1 MTRVRPPLFPD
12 PAAAPGDCAPVIAR
26 WEAVL
31 ARSPRL
37 RPWLEQMI
45 ERRRILLHESARG
58 SIERALWLD
67 LERWLGQFE
76 SLPQFAVS
84 AISTTLE
91 EKERPPRAAPD
102 LGAIALPDSPERAA
116 SDREALL
123 ADPAFALAFH
133 CVEVRLRPALPA
145 SPPHQVWFGLLRAS
159 RTPRPLLTPE
169 VAIGLVLRLLG
180 AGWNEL
186 PAAARQAALRLFHAT
201 AGDLRAAERVRQI
214 CQALPR
220 EWGVVPEAFVSS
232 ADRARSGLE
241 EACALCAR
249 IAASARPTQRGG
261 LSVLAVDGPA
271 RASPEELAA
280 VGETARRFSQ
290 ITGLRRLLSLL

>member
-45 ERRRILLHESARG
+45 ERRRVLLHESARG
-58 SIERALWLD
+58 SIARALWLD

-91 EKERPPRAAPD
+91 EKERPPRAARDP
-102 LGAIALPDSPERAA
+102 GAVALLESPERAA
-116 SDREALL
+116 SDHEALL

-145 SPPHQVWFGLLRAS
+145 SPPHQVWFGLLHAS
-159 RTPRPLLTPE
+159 RTPQPLLTPE
-169 VAIGLVLRLLG
+169 VAVALVLRILG
-180 AGWNEL
+180 AGWPGL
-186 PAAARQAALRLFHAT
+186 PAAARDAALRLFHAT
-201 AGDLRAAERVRQI
+201 AADLRAAGRLRQI
-214 CQALPR
+214 CEALPR
-220 EWGVVPEAFVSS
+220 EWAVVPAAFVAS
-232 ADRARSGLE
+232 ADRARSGLD

-249 IAASARPTQRGG
+249 IAGSARPTQRGG
-261 LSVLAVDGPA
+261 LSVLAVDRSA
-271 RASPEELAA
+271 RATPEELAA
-280 VGETARRFSQ
+280 VAETARRFNE
-290 ITGLRRLLSLL
+290 IAGLRRLLSLL